1 MNEQRSLGEPGRRP
15 RPRSRSRG
23 VLVISVGLSPQV
35 VTETVYALACE
46 RGEPIDE
53 IYMWTTSG
61 GASVIERTLIDGGR
75 GALYRLFAEY
85 GLRPPEVHTKVF
97 GRAADAPAGL
107 RLNADRPLEDIRT
120 REDNELVAD
129 TLLSFIRD
137 QAADPSRRL
146 FCSLAGARKT
156 IGPYLALALQFYGRE
171 GDRLFHVLV
180 PPHLEADRDFFYPP
194 PGSPPGLIE
203 LVEVPVALL
212 REHLDVL
219 NVPGSP
225 SSYSELVRR
234 VEEELSHLKEPPLL
248 RIGNALEVFIGE
260 NHLRLPALARVV
272 YVALAARR
280 ARCLPECPG
289 CDRCFVPVA
298 EVQDA
303 LLHQPLRRLVA
314 LGGFKDHRLETLSRW
329 SSSESTMEDRL
340 RALRETVSRINR
352 EIGDRPGR
360 RAFRVARIS
369 WDGSSAYGIQL
380 SPERIVVPAAV
391 TSVWDS

>member
-1 MNEQRSLGEPGRRP
+1 
-15 RPRSRSRG
+15 
-23 VLVISVGLSPQV
+23 
-35 VTETVYALACE
+35 
-46 RGEPIDE
+46 
-53 IYMWTTSG
+53 
-61 GASVIERTLIDGGR
+61 
-75 GALYRLFAEY
+75 
-85 GLRPPEVHTKVF
+85 
-97 GRAADAPAGL
+97 
-107 RLNADRPLEDIRT
+107 
-120 REDNELVAD
+120 
-129 TLLSFIRD
+129 
-137 QAADPSRRL
+137 
-146 FCSLAGARKT
+146 
-156 IGPYLALALQFYGRE
+156 
-171 GDRLFHVLV
+171 
-180 PPHLEADRDFFYPP
+180 
-194 PGSPPGLIE
+194 
-203 LVEVPVALL
+203 VEVPVALL